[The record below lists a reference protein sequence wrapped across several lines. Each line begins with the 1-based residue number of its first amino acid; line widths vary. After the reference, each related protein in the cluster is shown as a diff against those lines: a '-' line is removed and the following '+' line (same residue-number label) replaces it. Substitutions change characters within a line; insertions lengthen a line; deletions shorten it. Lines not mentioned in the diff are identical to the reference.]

1 MVELSFDAKD
11 FTFNFYNG
19 LLPNSTKK
27 NIFYGHPDL
36 LKIAA
41 RTVWNLLIAD
51 NEIPKLRARKLKV
64 SWVNHADVQSIIRQT
79 DRLGDDAE

>member
-41 RTVWNLLIAD
+41 RTVGIF
-51 NEIPKLRARKLKV
+51 
-64 SWVNHADVQSIIRQT
+64 
-79 DRLGDDAE
+79 